1 MQHVLKQCIIVQLKG
16 AHSDIARWQLQLI
29 NGLEG
34 YNNNLKNRL
43 FGLLC
48 EYEKDNEWEK
58 FLDSI
63 LIELM
68 SYPSEERTINYYR
81 LYAKISSLRY
91 LSYEY
96 FRSTVFDCM
105 SLLSKL

>member
-1 MQHVLKQCIIVQLKG
+1 MEY
-16 AHSDIARWQLQLI
+16 
-29 NGLEG
+29 LEG

-48 EYEKDNEWEK
+48 EYEKGREWEK

-68 SYPSEERTINYYR
+68 SYPDENRTINYYR
-81 LYAKISSLRY
+81 LFTKVSSLRY
-91 LSYEY
+91 LSYDY
-96 FRSTVFDCM
+96 FRTTVFDCM
-105 SLLSKL
+105 SLLSKI